1 MTTAY
6 EMVVGLEVHVQL
18 KTRTKAF
25 CRCSTSFG
33 DPPNTNTC
41 PVCLALPGALP
52 VLNQHA
58 VDLAARA
65 ALALG
70 LEVHERSIFARK
82 NYFYPDLPKGYQ
94 ISQFDRPLAERGK
107 LAIGGGRSIGITRI
121 HMEEDAGKSVH
132 DRFPGFTAI
141 DLNRAGVPLI
151 EIVSEPE
158 IRSSAE
164 AGAYL
169 RALKEI
175 LLYAE
180 VSDCSMEEGSL
191 RVDANVSAR
200 PVGETIFRTRTEIKN
215 LNSFSNVERA
225 LELEYARHVSV
236 HESGGTIIQ
245 QTMLFDAHKNE
256 VRGARSKEGSH
267 DYRYFPEPDLPPLVL
282 NTAWIQGVRYGLP
295 EFPAARRARYVS
307 SFALSETDA
316 EVLTASRAVGDYFE
330 KVASASGD
338 AKAAA
343 NWVMGEVLASLNE
356 SGADILTFPVK
367 PESLGELISL
377 IKGGGLSNTAA
388 KTVFATMLKDGG
400 APGAIA
406 ERDGLLQVGDDSA
419 LIAWIDEVW
428 AEHPDEA
435 ARYAGGERKLQG
447 VLVGFVMRK
456 SKGRADPEE
465 GESTSGSEG
474 RHVERPLQRARK
486 CERAVRESELALS
499 FRAHRIVAAALHRRA
514 AHELC
519 RAQRPVS

>member
-1 MTTAY
+1 MSAAW
-6 EMVVGLEVHVQL
+6 EMIVGLEVHAQL

-52 VLNQHA
+52 VLNARA
-58 VDLAARA
+58 VELAVRA

-70 LEVHERSIFARK
+70 LDVRERSVFARK

-94 ISQFDRPLAERGK
+94 ISQFDRPLAERGS
-107 LAIGGGRSIGITRI
+107 LAIGGRRSIGITRI

-132 DRFPGFTAI
+132 DRFAGFTAI

-151 EIVSEPE
+151 EIVSEPDV
-158 IRSSAE
+158 RGSAE

-175 LLYAE
+175 LLYTE

-200 PVGETIFRTRTEIKN
+200 RAGEEAYRTRTEVKN

-225 LELEYARHVSV
+225 LEIEFARHCAV
-236 HESGGTIIQ
+236 HEAGGTIVQ
-245 QTMLFDAHKNE
+245 QTMLFDAHRNE
-256 VRGARSKEGSH
+256 VRPARSKEGSH

-282 NTAWIQGVRYGLP
+282 TGAWIQGVRYGLP
-295 EFPAARRARYVS
+295 ELPAARRARYAS
-307 SFALSETDA
+307 SYALGAADA

-330 KVASASGD
+330 KVASTSGD

-356 SGADILTFPVK
+356 SGGDIDEFPVTA
-367 PESLGELISL
+367 EALGELVAL
-377 IKGGGLSNTAA
+377 VTNGALSNTAA
-388 KTVFATMLKDGG
+388 KTVFATMLDEGG
-400 APGAIA
+400 VAASIA

-419 LIAWIDEVW
+419 LTVWIDEVW
-428 AEHPDEA
+428 AEHPVEA
-435 ARYAGGERKLQG
+435 ARFAAGERKLQG
-447 VLVGFVMRK
+447 VLVGFVMKK
-456 SKGRADPEE
+456 SKGRADPKKVNQIL
-465 GESTSGSEG
+465 GA
-474 RHVERPLQRARK
+474 RAGT
-486 CERAVRESELALS
+486 
-499 FRAHRIVAAALHRRA
+499 
-514 AHELC
+514 
-519 RAQRPVS
+519 